1 RREGGEAAKAG
12 EGRRRRGSRG
22 ARCSAGPR
30 DPGSRDEVELS
41 SSGHKVGLRTGTRDE
56 DEGRGRGGGGGG
68 GTGAADATQRD
79 CLAAADWSQP
89 AEGGT
94 HSHPQRHQCTDE
106 VRKQPTWVA
115 TPPLGRPR
123 LLEPEAG
130 GEEARARTGARAGS
144 ASSPRAAR
152 AASGSERSPPQPIKK
167 RARRPGCR
175 ARPGRREPRP
185 EAVAQGAPWERAFAM
200 HGCDGQAG
208 GQDNHTS
215 RKAEGNRS

>member
-1 RREGGEAAKAG
+1 
-12 EGRRRRGSRG
+12 G

-56 DEGRGRGGGGGG
+56 DEGRGRGRGGGGGG

-106 VRKQPTWVA
+106 VRKQPT
-115 TPPLGRPR
+115 
-123 LLEPEAG
+123 EAW
-130 GEEARARTGARAGS
+130 
-144 ASSPRAAR
+144 SSPWTSR
-152 AASGSERSPPQPIKK
+152 
-167 RARRPGCR
+167 RARRPR
-175 ARPGRREPRP
+175 VTDARGVKYASLVPK
-185 EAVAQGAPWERAFAM
+185 
-200 HGCDGQAG
+200 DG
-208 GQDNHTS
+208 GQTRRRHDRIATTPAS
-215 RKAEGNRS
+215 PKIRFASGPPRCR